1 MVIMASELFPFD
13 MVACRDS
20 RVINRWERFV
30 FVCSAVHEKDVE
42 AIFRTTPAAKLAQ
55 TK

>member
-1 MVIMASELFPFD
+1 MASELLPFD

-20 RVINRWERFV
+20 RVINRWERV
-30 FVCSAVHEKDVE
+30 VCGRSAVHKKDVE
-42 AIFRTTPAAKLAQ
+42 AIFRTTPAAKLAE